1 MLQFAS
7 TNCMLRG
14 RLEPWQYSSN
24 MATILI
30 SCNSSN
36 TRRTEF
42 KKKFKFSERFAHQ
55 LMIYCQIQ
63 G

>member
-1 MLQFAS
+1 MLQYAS

-24 MATILI
+24 MATILM

-42 KKKFKFSERFAHQ
+42 KKNSNLAKDLH
-55 LMIYCQIQ
+55 IN
-63 G
+63 